1 MFSGCSQLSSVTML
15 ATNIYESYASSYFS
29 NWLTKA
35 GTSAQSRKLYL
46 SHDFVVVNQ
55 GQLDNFKGSLIPE
68 NWEWG
73 IYWNNGNN

>member
-1 MFSGCSQLSSVTML
+1 MFSDCSQLSSVTML
-15 ATNIYESYASSYFS
+15 ATNINESDASSYFRD
-29 NWLTKA
+29 WLTNA

-55 GQLDNFKGSLIPE
+55 GQLDNFKGSLIPK